1 MPVKVRYNNDPDQ
14 ECTIRPTPYVQV
26 NSTLLKNKLGTF
38 GTTYTITL
46 TGTIIYDEG
55 TPYALDP
62 ITELPY
68 PQINGDAINSNPSV
82 DLIGPYL
89 QFDKA
94 GLSQRKKPHRQR
106 CTGPVGVDTPA
117 QAIYSKQRA
126 LRALFAKDGQ
136 RLIVSDIF
144 DDRGAAWFCNPR
156 VVSIEFEEGQY
167 ISKCGYTI
175 VLEADFLLFGEDDSA
190 VVDIETRAGSLDPLY
205 SDEERNLENIISAMG
220 KVDFDSDPKG
230 PSGSGLIEDFT
241 ESWSIEVDDSQG
253 ENSLL
258 PRTYRITHDLSA
270 VGKTAYDVD
279 GNQLEPAWTQAKN
292 YLLKRL
298 GGLHEDPS
306 GMYPNIMGKIGSG
319 TIALVEAYEGFNHV
333 RNENI
338 DVTAGSFSINETW
351 IMASGKSH
359 EQYNASVSSSN
370 TDPFITVQ
378 LDGTIKGLS
387 QLQPSGYGDI
397 ITTQTSGAY
406 RNAFDQWNQVS
417 NSGKFGLTSDIFKR
431 ANNLVAPQLNSAPI
445 SVSIQTNE
453 FTGDIGYSLS
463 FNNRPQ
469 NFISGA
475 ISEQITINDTYPG
488 DVFAV
493 IPVLGRPTGPVLQYV
508 GGRTEYIRD
517 VQVNLTMDYTKI
529 PYGSGRNPLLLKKP
543 SVIEPTAHQLFNLI
557 SDLSPR
563 GEPGVR
569 KYFVSPPQETWNP
582 KDGSYSFTI
591 KFTYELDK

>member
-1 MPVKVRYNNDPDQ
+1 MPVKVRYNNDINQ
-14 ECTIRPTPYVQV
+14 ECMIRPTPFVQV
-26 NSTLLKNKLGTF
+26 NSTLLRNKTGSF
-38 GTTYTITL
+38 GQTYTITL

-55 TPYALDP
+55 TPYARDP
-62 ITELPY
+62 SDGIY
-68 PQINGDAINSNPSV
+68 PRIDGQPINSDPDS

-106 CTGPVGVDTPA
+106 CTGPIGMDTPA
-117 QAIYSKQRA
+117 QAIYSKQKA
-126 LRALFAKDGQ
+126 LRALFARDGQ

-144 DDRGAAWFCNPR
+144 DDREAAWFCHPR
-156 VVSIEFEEGQY
+156 VISVEFDEGQY

-175 VLEADFLLFGEDDSA
+175 VLEADILFNGEGADVLLDIDAKAGENF
-190 VVDIETRAGSLDPLY
+190 VPRNY
-205 SDEERNLENIISAMG
+205 SDFISGMG
-220 KVDFDSDPKG
+220 VIDGPDG

-241 ESWSIEVDDSQG
+241 ESWSIEVDESQG
-253 ENSLL
+253 ESDLL

-270 VGKTAYDVD
+270 VGKQFYEKD
-279 GNQLEPAWTQAKN
+279 GVNRVPAWKQAKN
-292 YLLKRL
+292 FLLRKL
-298 GGLHEDPS
+298 GEYGGVDGGPENT
-306 GMYPNIMGKIGSG
+306 YPNIMGKIGSG
-319 TIALVEAYEGFNHV
+319 TINLVESYQGFNHV
-333 RNENI
+333 RNESL
-338 DVTAGSFSINETW
+338 DVTAGSFNISETW
-351 IMASGKSH
+351 IMASGKAH
-359 EQYNASVSSSN
+359 EQFNSSISTSN
-370 TDPFITVQ
+370 TDPFVTVQ

-387 QLQPSGYGDI
+387 EIMPSGYGDVLS
-397 ITTQTSGAY
+397 TATSGAFA
-406 RNAFDQWNQVS
+406 NAYGKWKDVS
-417 NSGKFGLTSDIFKR
+417 NGGKFGVTSDIFKR
-431 ANNLVAPQLNSAPI
+431 ANNLVAPQLNSSPV
-445 SVSIQTNE
+445 SVSLQTNE
-453 FTGDIGYSLS
+453 FTGDLSYSLS

-475 ISEQITINDTYPG
+475 IAEQITVNDTYPG

-493 IPVLGRPTGPVLQYV
+493 IPVLGRATGPVLQYV
-508 GGRTEYIRD
+508 GGRTEYSRD
-517 VQVNLTMDYTKI
+517 VQVNLTMDYTKV

-543 SVIEPTAHQLFNLI
+543 SVIQPTAGQLFNLI

>member
-1 MPVKVRYNNDPDQ
+1 MPVKVRYQNDPNQ
-14 ECTIRPTPYVQV
+14 ECMIRPTPYVQV

-62 ITELPY
+62 TTNLPY
-68 PQINGDAINSNPSV
+68 PQIDGSAINTDPNSN
-82 DLIGPYL
+82 LIGPYN
-89 QFDKA
+89 QFDSA

-106 CTGPVGVDTPA
+106 CTGPMGMDTPA
-117 QAIYSKQRA
+117 QAIYSKQKA

-144 DDRGAAWFCNPR
+144 DDRGAAWFCHPR

-175 VLEADFLLFGEDDSA
+175 VLEADFLLSGEDETA
-190 VVDIETRAGSLDPLY
+190 LVDIETRAGSLDPLY
-205 SDEERNLENIISAMG
+205 SDAGRNFENIELAMG
-220 KVDFDSDPKG
+220 KVDLAKGG

-253 ENSLL
+253 ENSLI

-270 VGKTAYDVD
+270 VGKTAYDLD

-298 GGLHEDPS
+298 GGMHEDPS
-306 GMYPNIMGKIGSG
+306 GLYPNQMGLIGSG
-319 TIALVEAYEGFNHV
+319 TIALVDTYQGFNHV
-333 RNENI
+333 RSESV

-351 IMASGKSH
+351 IMASGKAH

-387 QLQPSGYGDI
+387 EIQPSGYGSI
-397 ITTQTSGAY
+397 ITTATSGAY
-406 RNAFDQWNQVS
+406 KNAYDKWKDVS
-417 NSGKFGLTSDIFKR
+417 NDGRFGVTSDIFKR

-475 ISEQITINDTYPG
+475 IAEQITVNDTYPG

-508 GGRTEYIRD
+508 GGRTEYTRD

-543 SVIEPTAHQLFNLI
+543 SVIQPTADQLFNLI

-569 KYFVSPPQETWNP
+569 KYFVAPPQETWNP